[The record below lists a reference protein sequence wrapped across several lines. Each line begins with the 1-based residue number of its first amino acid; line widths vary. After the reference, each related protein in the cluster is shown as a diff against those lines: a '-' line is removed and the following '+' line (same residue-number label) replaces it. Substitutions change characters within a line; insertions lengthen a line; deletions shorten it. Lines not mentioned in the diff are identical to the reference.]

1 MLIRCGL
8 AFSWFRYVTI
18 AATAT
23 DPEEPSHQL
32 DDEDRAELQTLFDEE
47 DPDAQSYL
55 KDKAKYAANLK

>member
-1 MLIRCGL
+1 
-8 AFSWFRYVTI
+8 VTI